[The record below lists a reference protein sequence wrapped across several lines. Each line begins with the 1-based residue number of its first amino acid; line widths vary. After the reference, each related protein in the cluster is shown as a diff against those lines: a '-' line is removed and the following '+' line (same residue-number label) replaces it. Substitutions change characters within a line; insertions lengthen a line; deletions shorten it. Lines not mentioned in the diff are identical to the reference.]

1 MERLPRYRTGDPE
14 LDAAIAELV
23 TRAGAVEHVD
33 LVFEMIVSALRMA
46 RDAAA
51 RGDFKIANSAL
62 KEMRSAFHVSPP
74 PRGKRKAGIFGSAR
88 TMPED
93 PLYEQA
99 RAFAAA
105 MAERDWMVIT
115 GAGPGIMSAGIEG
128 AGTEN
133 SFGVNIRLPFEAA
146 TSQFIADDPKLINF
160 RYFFTRKL
168 AFIKES
174 HGFVALPGRF
184 GTMDEAF
191 ELLTLVQT
199 GKSHPAPVVLLEVP
213 GGTYWASW
221 RRFVEEELMARRLIS
236 PDDMDLVLI
245 TDEVDHAV
253 RELEGFYSNYHSI
266 RFVDRALV
274 IRMHRLPADE
284 ELEGLNEDFADIV
297 TTGRIEATPA
307 SSAEIADNDHVEL
320 ARIRLRFDRTHW
332 ARLRKLID
340 GDPDGVAPLGPR
352 AVVVADGRVAQELG
366 QGEPRVA
373 RPLAD
378 PAVDDD
384 VVAWAEAGL
393 PLVDGLE
400 VGHRLEGAVVV
411 GRPLPGDAG
420 RARDVPAPE
429 HALLG
434 VLGHVRPLAPELLRG
449 ADVDHRA
456 ALHHVV
462 DDGVL

>member
-14 LDAAIAELV
+14 IDAAIAELV
-23 TRAGAVEHVD
+23 TRAGTSEHVD

-46 RDAAA
+46 RDGAA

-62 KEMRSAFHVSPP
+62 KEMRYAFHVFSHY
-74 PRGKRKAGIFGSAR
+74 RGQRKVAIFGSAR

-168 AFIKES
+168 SFIKES
-174 HGFVALPGRF
+174 HGFVLLPGGF

-199 GKSHPAPVVLLEVP
+199 GKSHPAPIVLLEVP

-221 RRFVEEELMARRLIS
+221 KRFVEEELMVRRLIS
-236 PDDMDLVLI
+236 PDDLDLVHI
-245 TDEVDHAV
+245 TDDVDDAV
-253 RELEGFYSNYHSI
+253 REIEGFYSNYHSI
-266 RFVDRALV
+266 RFVDRALL
-274 IRMHRLPADE
+274 IRMRELPSDE
-284 ELEGLNEDFADIV
+284 QLEQLNEDFADIV
-297 TTGRIEATPA
+297 TSGRIEPAEA
-307 SSAEIADNDHVEL
+307 SSAEIADHDHVEL
-320 ARIRLRFDRTHW
+320 ARIRFRFDRTHW

-340 GDPDGVAPLGPR
+340 ALNHPSTADRSHRPAPALSHEPDTVS
-352 AVVVADGRVAQELG
+352 
-366 QGEPRVA
+366 
-373 RPLAD
+373 
-378 PAVDDD
+378 
-384 VVAWAEAGL
+384 
-393 PLVDGLE
+393 
-400 VGHRLEGAVVV
+400 
-411 GRPLPGDAG
+411 GDAPP
-420 RARDVPAPE
+420 DTPNVP
-429 HALLG
+429 
-434 VLGHVRPLAPELLRG
+434 
-449 ADVDHRA
+449 
-456 ALHHVV
+456 
-462 DDGVL
+462 

>member
-1 MERLPRYRTGDPE
+1 MDRLPRYRTGDPE

-23 TRAGAVEHVD
+23 TRAGATGPVD

-46 RDAAA
+46 RDGAA

-62 KEMRSAFHVSPP
+62 KEMRYAFHVFAPY
-74 PRGKRKAGIFGSAR
+74 RGQRKVAIFGSAR

-168 AFIKES
+168 SFIKES
-174 HGFVALPGRF
+174 HGFVLLPGGF

-199 GKSHPAPVVLLEVP
+199 GKSQPAPVVLLEVP

-221 RRFVEEELMARRLIS
+221 KRFVEEELLVRRLIS
-236 PDDMDLVLI
+236 PDDLDLVHV
-245 TDEVDHAV
+245 TADVDDAV
-253 RELEGFYSNYHSI
+253 REIEGFYSNYHSI
-266 RFVDRALV
+266 RFVDRALIV
-274 IRMHRLPADE
+274 RLRRLPSDG
-284 ELEGLNEDFADIV
+284 ELERLNEDFADIV
-297 TTGRIEATPA
+297 TTGQIEPA
-307 SSAEIADNDHVEL
+307 APSPAEVADHDHVEL

-340 GDPDGVAPLGPR
+340 ALNHPSRIDGAGRPAPAVSDRPDTVSGDPGPN
-352 AVVVADGRVAQELG
+352 A
-366 QGEPRVA
+366 
-373 RPLAD
+373 
-378 PAVDDD
+378 PAV
-384 VVAWAEAGL
+384 A
-393 PLVDGLE
+393 
-400 VGHRLEGAVVV
+400 
-411 GRPLPGDAG
+411 
-420 RARDVPAPE
+420 
-429 HALLG
+429 
-434 VLGHVRPLAPELLRG
+434 
-449 ADVDHRA
+449 
-456 ALHHVV
+456 
-462 DDGVL
+462 